1 MNLSQ
6 DKKSDSLVAKEAVE
20 DAGFGIKNFYI

>member
-20 DAGFGIKNFYI
+20 DAGFGKKILI